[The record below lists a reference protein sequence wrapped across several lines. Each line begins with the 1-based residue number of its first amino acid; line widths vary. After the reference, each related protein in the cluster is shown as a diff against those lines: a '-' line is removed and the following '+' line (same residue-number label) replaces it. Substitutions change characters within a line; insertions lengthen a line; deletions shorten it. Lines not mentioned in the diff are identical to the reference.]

1 MDGGTTVTMYSTSRQ
16 QDSFERN
23 LGLLNRTYRFPP
35 PPTLYKKLSVSS
47 LRRLVGANYCW
58 IAVTAVG
65 NVKREMLKQ
74 ADGTVSMR

>member
-1 MDGGTTVTMYSTSRQ
+1 MDGDTTASRQ

-23 LGLLNRTYRFPP
+23 FGLLNRTYRFFFS
-35 PPTLYKKLSVSS
+35 PTLYKDPSVSS

-65 NVKREMLKQ
+65 NVNGEMLKH
-74 ADGTVSMR
+74 ADGTVSTR